1 MMNNFFRKQLSVAL
15 LFVFV
20 IALAFTSFVGCKSVP
35 STVASASEPAKV
47 DNFTWDNALVY
58 FVLTDRFY
66 DGDPSNNNSYYRVK
80 NAKGHENAT
89 FHGGDIKGLTEKLDY
104 LEDLGVN
111 AIWIT
116 APYEQIHG
124 WVSGVADA
132 FPHYPFHGY
141 YPLDWTCMDKNMGTV
156 EEFRTFVDTAHEKGI
171 RIVMD
176 VVMNHTGYNAVE
188 DMVEYGF
195 GDFKDGKNPGHG
207 WLEKNPATGTWNY
220 NHEITDYNSEKWAD
234 WWGPWVRAFDGKFG
248 CEKERGGNFWSCLAG
263 LPDVVTERTK
273 PVEIPVFLKNKWKKE
288 TAETGFGPW
297 IVPAAA
303 QYRDDNLGAP
313 ADYIIMWL
321 SAWVREFGID
331 GFRCDTAKHVEV
343 DRWGDLKV
351 ACLKA
356 LEEWRADETRSPNSP
371 AKKWDE
377 KFWTTGEA
385 FGLTLMLN
393 SPYFSK
399 GGFDSMINFQFNG
412 KSGSTG
418 TTPKV
423 IHWQQYADK
432 INIPEN
438 PNNVLTYFSSHDT
451 GLHRPSNL
459 YNAATML
466 VLLPG
471 GVQIFYGDETARE
484 KAYTLD
490 RDLDMMTRGD
500 MNWDA
505 VDNDLNKHW
514 KKLGKFR
521 NAHPAV
527 GAGQQV
533 KIEENI
539 FARTYTNEK
548 LTDTVIIAVYQKG
561 DVELS
566 VKGYFKNNTT
576 VRNAY
581 TGDTAVV
588 KGGKVTFNAGNQGL
602 ILLEEVK

>member
-1 MMNNFFRKQLSVAL
+1 
-15 LFVFV
+15 
-20 IALAFTSFVGCKSVP
+20 
-35 STVASASEPAKV
+35 
-47 DNFTWDNALVY
+47 
-58 FVLTDRFY
+58 
-66 DGDPSNNNSYYRVK
+66 
-80 NAKGHENAT
+80 
-89 FHGGDIKGLTEKLDY
+89 
-104 LEDLGVN
+104 
-111 AIWIT
+111 
-116 APYEQIHG
+116 
-124 WVSGVADA
+124 
-132 FPHYPFHGY
+132 
-141 YPLDWTCMDKNMGTV
+141 
-156 EEFRTFVDTAHEKGI
+156 
-171 RIVMD
+171 
-176 VVMNHTGYNAVE
+176 
-188 DMVEYGF
+188 
-195 GDFKDGKNPGHG
+195 
-207 WLEKNPATGTWNY
+207 
-220 NHEITDYNSEKWAD
+220 
-234 WWGPWVRAFDGKFG
+234 
-248 CEKERGGNFWSCLAG
+248 
-263 LPDVVTERTK
+263 
-273 PVEIPVFLKNKWKKE
+273 
-288 TAETGFGPW
+288 
-297 IVPAAA
+297 
-303 QYRDDNLGAP
+303 
-313 ADYIIMWL
+313 MWL
-321 SAWVREFGID
+321 AAWVREFGID

-432 INIPEN
+432 INAPEN
-438 PNNVLTYFSSHDT
+438 TNNVLTYFSSHDT

-533 KIEENI
+533 KIDENI
-539 FARTYTNEK
+539 FDCIYEWLITTNK
-548 LTDTVIIAVYQKG
+548 IDNSKKIKPATPTKSTTTSNIKSFLVISFFIQ
-561 DVELS
+561 S
-566 VKGYFKNNTT
+566 PKNY
-576 VRNAY
+576 RH
-581 TGDTAVV
+581 
-588 KGGKVTFNAGNQGL
+588 
-602 ILLEEVK
+602 